1 MTVKQLD
8 EIDALWREYDKECEE
23 IAAQCAAEGYPS
35 HGTVYELRCA
45 AVYRWYKEQERI
57 IVEEGV

>member
-8 EIDALWREYDKECEE
+8 EIDALWRQYDEECEE

-35 HGTVYELRCA
+35 HGTNYELRCA
-45 AVYRWYKEQERI
+45 QAYQWYKEQEYLI
-57 IVEEGV
+57 IEED

>member
-8 EIDALWREYDKECEE
+8 EIDALWRQYDEE

-45 AVYRWYKEQERI
+45 AVYRWYKED
-57 IVEEGV
+57 

>member
-1 MTVKQLD
+1 MSRN
-8 EIDALWREYDKECEE
+8 EA
-23 IAAQCAAEGYPS
+23 

-45 AVYRWYKEQERI
+45 AAYRWYKEQERI

>member
-1 MTVKQLD
+1 MAVKRLD
-8 EIDALWREYDKECEE
+8 EIDALWRQYEEECKE

-45 AVYRWYKEQERI
+45 AVYRWYKEQEWI
-57 IVEEGV
+57 IVEED